1 MRQKE
6 WYLLITFQAT
16 TEAMRFEETAKM
28 EGLKGRIIPLPPTI
42 SAGCGL
48 AWKESLEQRNLLEG
62 VLKKHNFKHDK
73 IVECLL

>member
-6 WYLLITFQAT
+6 RYLLITFQAT
-16 TEAMRFEETAKM
+16 TEAMGFEETAKM

-48 AWKESLEQRNLLEG
+48 AWKGSLEQRNVLEEF
-62 VLKKHNFKHDK
+62 LKKHHFKHDK